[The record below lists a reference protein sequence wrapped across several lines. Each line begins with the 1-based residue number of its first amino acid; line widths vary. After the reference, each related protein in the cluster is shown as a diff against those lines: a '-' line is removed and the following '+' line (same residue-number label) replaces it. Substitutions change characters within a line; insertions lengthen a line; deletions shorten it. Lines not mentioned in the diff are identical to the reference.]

1 MALRIVF
8 AVKRIFDRTTVHCLN
23 VISLNESINE
33 ELPVTFNISSVG
45 GNQLHAVVVEVA
57 DHVVQFCK
65 VLMQGFSRLF
75 FRMDK
80 NKTVPNLEH
89 QIALY
94 KQKEV
99 SNEKLYAIEDERW
112 QLKYDKLKS
121 KKLGIGFS
129 FGYGVNTMGISPS
142 INISLNYTLF
152 RL

>member
-1 MALRIVF
+1 MLTILSVGLTHSQ
-8 AVKRIFDRTTVHCLN
+8 TTPN
-23 VISLNESINE
+23 TSKEPAFFSNTRPITYRKINE
-33 ELPVTFNISSVG
+33 ALKYADFKK
-45 GNQLHAVVVEVA
+45 VA
-57 DHVVQFCK
+57 DKNDSIQQSQLAIK
-65 VLMQGFSRLF
+65 DSIITALTKIN
-75 FRMDK
+75 DIYK